1 MPAVKPMVSKTLIGL
16 LLSAGLTACAT
27 APSKP
32 VEQAPADVPLTP
44 AFSSASTD
52 FKTRQYA
59 AAVGKFDAII
69 ADPGTPAKERRLA
82 HLGKALV
89 YLSYDEEWRSIQN
102 ARDALG
108 QAAKVP
114 VPAGET
120 LDIETDMLMESI
132 LAQIDS
138 QSVYDNMKSQ
148 TKDSGYQVAQLEKKQ
163 EALEKERDALI
174 KENENLNQALERL
187 KNLTLGD

>member
-1 MPAVKPMVSKTLIGL
+1 MPAPKPLVSRTFIGL
-16 LLSAGLTACAT
+16 LLSAGLAACAT

-44 AFSSASTD
+44 VFSSASTD
-52 FKTRQYA
+52 FKSRQYTD
-59 AAVGKFDAII
+59 AVGKFDAII
-69 ADPGTPAKERRLA
+69 ADSSTPAKERRLA

-89 YLSYDEEWRSIQN
+89 FLSYDEEWRSIQN

-114 VPAGET
+114 VPTGET
-120 LDIETDMLMESI
+120 LDIETDLLMESI

-138 QSVYDNMKSQ
+138 QTAYDTMKSQ
-148 TKDSGYQVAQLEKKQ
+148 SKDSG
-163 EALEKERDALI
+163 
-174 KENENLNQALERL
+174 
-187 KNLTLGD
+187 